1 MSDCWWQKR
10 TPCGN
15 KIQVLIM
22 YFGTW
27 YVDCQRSIPQGPW
40 QTITCQKILK
50 KVTHTCASRTTRW
63 FRKEIFACNLAY
75 SPHWVSSLNLMTGNF
90 YINEIRL
97 VRTVDPSWNGK
108 WRTVPL
114 PSKCLDL
121 SRVRVY
127 ISGATLH
134 YNKPYIRRRRLI
146 ARPFWLVSLSVD
158 K

>member
-1 MSDCWWQKR
+1 MQLGLLPTLS
-10 TPCGN
+10 
-15 KIQVLIM
+15 
-22 YFGTW
+22 
-27 YVDCQRSIPQGPW
+27 
-40 QTITCQKILK
+40 
-50 KVTHTCASRTTRW
+50 W
-63 FRKEIFACNLAY
+63 FPKSYDRKLFFNID
-75 SPHWVSSLNLMTGNF
+75 G
-90 YINEIRL
+90 IRL

-146 ARPFWLVSLSVD
+146 ARPFLLVSPSVD